1 MKPKFPTKYIAFTTY
16 FGPDHQAVDIPN
28 GVTVNGVM
36 MDNKNVYFTHDG
48 KVITNSYASDYGYFI
63 EYEYYEDGKRF
74 IVGDGHFNSR
84 PNLNVGQTY
93 KQGTFISKMGNTGT
107 SYNTHDHHRL
117 SINTVDN
124 RVNPLD
130 YEYVYPDQVVGQY
143 ETAKLKYYTPG
154 DDTVKYI
161 QNTLNK
167 RYDANLKLDSVYG
180 INTKKGLVKGLQI
193 EINAQYD
200 AGLHVDCVFGP
211 NTKKV
216 CPLIKKGD
224 INNIVWLIQ
233 AMLYCKGYNP
243 KNIDKNY
250 GVNTENTIKKFQKDN
265 KMTQDGI
272 CGPNTFEK
280 LFI

>member
-16 FGPDHQAVDIPN
+16 FSASHQAVDIPN
-28 GVTVNGVM
+28 GVTVNGIM
-36 MDNKNVYFTHDG
+36 CDNKNVYMTHDG
-48 KVITNSYASDYGYFI
+48 KVITNSYASDYGYFV
-63 EYEYYEDGKRF
+63 EYEYYEDGVRYV
-74 IVGDGHFNSR
+74 VGDGHFNS
-84 PNLNVGQTY
+84 PSNLQVGQTY
-93 KQGTFISKMGNTGT
+93 PQGTYISEMGRSGESTAV
-107 SYNTHDHHRL
+107 HDHHRL
-117 SINTVDN
+117 EKNGT

-154 DDTVKYI
+154 DDTIKYI

-200 AGLHVDCVFGP
+200 AGLHIDCVFGP